1 MFLLQNNFEGL
12 MGGGAMGEMVNDMIT
27 DMAPLLLDSVKD
39 QILGPISNLIMA
51 KANAFLSN
59 YTMAELIDLVLNGP
73 GGGGSTTSASM
84 F

>member
-1 MFLLQNNFEGL
+1 

-27 DMAPLLLDSVKD
+27 DMAPLLLDSVKE
-39 QILGPISNLIMA
+39 QILGPISNLIIA

-59 YTMAELIDLVLNGP
+59 YTMAELIDLILNGP
-73 GGGGSTTSASM
+73 GGDATTSASM